1 MITTSHPDDIP
12 WSGEITTKPTPNSET
27 TATGYVFHD
36 ISWKQ
41 KILNLSTFL
50 PLNLIGRSQERLQV
64 ARALLVIE
72 QCSKLRRVLSIQVDG
87 IYLQP
92 PKTDF
97 KKYRNNF
104 EVYAIAIFINAHHLL
119 LEVCLYLR

>member
-1 MITTSHPDDIP
+1 M
-12 WSGEITTKPTPNSET
+12 PNSEKQQQGMCFMT
-27 TATGYVFHD
+27 LTGNKRFE
-36 ISWKQ
+36 IP
-41 KILNLSTFL
+41 TFL
-50 PLNLIGRSQERLQV
+50 PLNLVGRSQERLQV

-72 QCSKLRRVLSIQVDG
+72 QCTKLRRVLSLQVDG

-92 PKTDF
+92 PKKIS